1 MKACN
6 VAPEILKELQNA
18 KTVGEL
24 RSAIF
29 NFQNVYRSKTIVPCL
44 TKFKRD
50 KKSFPL
56 ELEQEFY
63 HKKNFMDDCV
73 RWLHAL
79 FAAPSRN
86 PEVVKIEEIL
96 RNQYGVK
103 LALLGNDL
111 PNAQKILKAVQIA
124 KSKGVKIPEEFI
136 VSHYKTCGEH
146 LRTSMGSADTVIIP
160 SSLIS
165 NLAGNM
171 QKKMNLGKKI

>member
-1 MKACN
+1 
-6 VAPEILKELQNA
+6 
-18 KTVGEL
+18 
-24 RSAIF
+24 
-29 NFQNVYRSKTIVPCL
+29 
-44 TKFKRD
+44 
-50 KKSFPL
+50 
-56 ELEQEFY
+56 
-63 HKKNFMDDCV
+63 MDDCV